1 MAANRWASFANRQ
14 DVIIENDLKARI
26 YLPVARSS
34 GLKHPVGVFG
44 HSGGFCEGD
53 LDSEDTLCRIIAHRY
68 PCIVVSID
76 YRKAPA
82 WKVPTAFEDF
92 LRGFLWAHD
101 SADEL
106 GGDQSKVFCFGCS
119 AGGTLSLGTAHKLI
133 ELGKGDLLRG
143 VINCAGGAV
152 HPEFVPDRFRAKYN
166 AMTECGSDS
175 VPIINA
181 ATARMINEISGLNL
195 HKENPWIN
203 PLLSPHLG
211 QFPPTYLV
219 ACGVDPLRDDAV
231 LVADELQRLGVRVKI
246 DVYDGLPH
254 IFWMIASLPSAE
266 RFVTNLLQGIR
277 FVLERD

>member
-1 MAANRWASFANRQ
+1 MADAGQ
-14 DVIIENDLKARI
+14 
-26 YLPVARSS
+26 
-34 GLKHPVGVFG
+34 
-44 HSGGFCEGD
+44 
-53 LDSEDTLCRIIAHRY
+53 
-68 PCIVVSID
+68 
-76 YRKAPA
+76 
-82 WKVPTAFEDF
+82 
-92 LRGFLWAHD
+92 AHD

-181 ATARMINEISGLNL
+181 ATARMINGRWSCTLVSENPEKADGVSEISGLNL